1 MIGIV
6 LATLQEAQPLLD
18 RLAARHLSDRPF
30 PTYWFPA
37 LRRRGSGVVVI
48 SGMGRQA
55 AAQAT
60 EYLIAYR
67 GATTI
72 INLGVCGALA
82 GHLSRT
88 AVLRIEQALDGDA
101 LLAGHTPAS
110 HPCAADAWTELPAV
124 HLASTTEPVFQ
135 PDRKA
140 RLAASAQVVDMEGYA
155 VADACR
161 RYGRPCYLLKGVT
174 DLADGTGK
182 DDILRHL
189 PAVSEQLAE
198 TVVAGLDHL
207 PQIGP
212 GPVASLLR
220 FIKIEHNLFSLPL
233 LLAGAWLGAGSRLP
247 AWTVLAWIAVAGVGA
262 RALGMAMN
270 RIFDRHLDA
279 RNLRTAGRELP
290 TGRMSLGAGLAVAA
304 AGLSLYL
311 ISCYALGPLCLKL
324 SPLPAVV
331 LIGYSLLK
339 RFTSLCHFGIGLCL
353 ALAPLCAF
361 VAVSGNLNFTREILL
376 LALFTFC
383 WISGFD
389 IIYALQDLPYDL
401 ESGVWSLP
409 VRLGAK
415 GAAAV
420 AAGVHLVA
428 AGAIIWL
435 WLLVGGGLFPGLA
448 LAVALAALAV
458 GHCPLVPLPLR
469 FFPTSAVACLA
480 GALIPILGGWR

>member
-1 MIGIV
+1 
-6 LATLQEAQPLLD
+6 
-18 RLAARHLSDRPF
+18 LAAK
-30 PTYWFPA
+30 
-37 LRRRGSGVVVI
+37 VVE
-48 SGMGRQA
+48 G
-55 AAQAT
+55 
-60 EYLIAYR
+60 L
-67 GATTI
+67 
-72 INLGVCGALA
+72 
-82 GHLSRT
+82 GHL
-88 AVLRIEQALDGDA
+88 
-101 LLAGHTPAS
+101 P
-110 HPCAADAWTELPAV
+110 
-124 HLASTTEPVFQ
+124 
-135 PDRKA
+135 
-140 RLAASAQVVDMEGYA
+140 RL
-155 VADACR
+155 
-161 RYGRPCYLLKGVT
+161 
-174 DLADGTGK
+174 
-182 DDILRHL
+182 
-189 PAVSEQLAE
+189 
-198 TVVAGLDHL
+198 
-207 PQIGP
+207 GP
-212 GPVASLLR
+212 GPVASVLR

-233 LLAGAWLGAGSRLP
+233 LLAGAWLGAGSRMP
-247 AWTVLAWIAVAGVGA
+247 SWTVLGWIVVAGVGA

-279 RNLRTAGRELP
+279 RNKRTADRELP
-290 TGRMSLGAGLAVAA
+290 TGRMSLVAGLVVAVAGLAV
-304 AGLSLYL
+304 YL
-311 ISCYALGPLCLKL
+311 LACWALGPLCLKL
-324 SPLPAVV
+324 SPIPAAV

-361 VAVSGNLNFTREILL
+361 VATSGKLDFTREILL

-389 IIYALQDLPYDL
+389 IIYALQDLPYDK

-435 WLLVGGGLFPGLA
+435 WLLVGGGFVPGLA

-480 GALIPILGGWR
+480 GALIPLLGGWR